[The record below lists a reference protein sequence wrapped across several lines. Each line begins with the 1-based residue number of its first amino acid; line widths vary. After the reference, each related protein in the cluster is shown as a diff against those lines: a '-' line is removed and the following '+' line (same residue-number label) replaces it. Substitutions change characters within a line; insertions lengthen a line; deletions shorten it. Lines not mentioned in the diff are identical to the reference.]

1 LRREKPNIPNVENET
16 KSSQI
21 HTELSVLAQLMKVV
35 VLEYKT
41 RGQNKTRFEAKL
53 HEKYF
58 TKGLF
63 NTRSSFFSFQ
73 WCKLK
78 AGWKFELRKVCD
90 RF

>member
-63 NTRSSFFSFQ
+63 NTRSSFFLLPMVQ
-73 WCKLK
+73 IKGGL
-78 AGWKFELRKVCD
+78 EI
-90 RF
+90 